1 MPAAG
6 AAEESSSDEE
16 EEEWAPAL
24 SGSTGAD
31 SGEAGPSTSGAAAAA
46 TASHSVA
53 GPLDTP
59 AAAGTPRAR
68 DAAQRG
74 CSEAGVKI
82 QQVPAQ
88 LPPAQQAQQE
98 EEENFGAV
106 EMEWWYPEVQGEAP
120 GGRGYH
126 SAAVSEDGS
135 KVYYFGGIA
144 PGGSC
149 ASLAVLDCHTWT
161 FSRPA
166 TSGNPPPPRCGHSSC
181 VYGGRL
187 WVVGGGSGHDLLRS
201 GHDLGD
207 VYCLDLTTL
216 EWTRA
221 AVPAGPLCA
230 GKCHSS
236 ALLGSRL
243 LLFAGSMPTCA
254 ELAFLDLETLRWGV
268 PARILGPPP
277 DDRMSATAVL
287 AGEEVL
293 VFGGYTFHAREVG
306 DLYRLRLL
314 PSQED
319 EQARGS
325 VQVPASGRTVR
336 RWSSFWG

>member
-6 AAEESSSDEE
+6 AQVLHTIRLTATC
-16 EEEWAPAL
+16 APVTHQA
-24 SGSTGAD
+24 
-31 SGEAGPSTSGAAAAA
+31 P
-46 TASHSVA
+46 
-53 GPLDTP
+53 
-59 AAAGTPRAR
+59 
-68 DAAQRG
+68 
-74 CSEAGVKI
+74 
-82 QQVPAQ
+82 QQQ
-88 LPPAQQAQQE
+88 
-98 EEENFGAV
+98 
-106 EMEWWYPEVQGEAP
+106 
-120 GGRGYH
+120 
-126 SAAVSEDGS
+126 
-135 KVYYFGGIA
+135 
-144 PGGSC
+144 
-149 ASLAVLDCHTWT
+149 HT
-161 FSRPA
+161 
-166 TSGNPPPPRCGHSSC
+166 
-181 VYGGRL
+181 
-187 WVVGGGSGHDLLRS
+187 LLRC
-201 GHDLGD
+201 
-207 VYCLDLTTL
+207 CLTIMKPTPKPCPPQ

>member
-1 MPAAG
+1 MHLQLGLAGDRTPHLLSCLTALPNRGARSEPFTDQKPFHRTALLPAT
-6 AAEESSSDEE
+6 
-16 EEEWAPAL
+16 WL
-24 SGSTGAD
+24 S
-31 SGEAGPSTSGAAAAA
+31 
-46 TASHSVA
+46 
-53 GPLDTP
+53 LP
-59 AAAGTPRAR
+59 AAAPPTRCGLPCPRRPSTAQFTLNAAAPHTPY
-68 DAAQRG
+68 
-74 CSEAGVKI
+74 EGVN
-82 QQVPAQ
+82 
-88 LPPAQQAQQE
+88 PP
-98 EEENFGAV
+98 
-106 EMEWWYPEVQGEAP
+106 
-120 GGRGYH
+120 
-126 SAAVSEDGS
+126 
-135 KVYYFGGIA
+135 
-144 PGGSC
+144 SC
-149 ASLAVLDCHTWT
+149 AC
-161 FSRPA
+161 SRPA